1 LRWKVK
7 ITRYPE
13 KFGDYRYRLRVEFT
27 EQDDEFNRGN
37 LVFVM
42 RNPATVL
49 EESDLSSGSRTRRRL
64 IKFARA
70 GRYRTMT
77 EVNLFAYRCPEMAEL
92 VKAVQEQGISAVGPE
107 NDQVISEAV
116 QEADKI
122 IVGWGRVHNHRFAE
136 RAGEVAELLKG
147 SGKQLYCLGKN
158 NDGSPM
164 NPARGR
170 YIVQAWP

>member
-1 LRWKVK
+1 MK

-13 KFGDYRYRLRVEFT
+13 KFGDYRYRLKVEFT
-27 EQDDEFNRGN
+27 EQEDEFNRGN

-42 RNPATVL
+42 FNPATVL
-49 EESDLSSGSRTRRRL
+49 EETDLSSGSRTRRRL
-64 IKFARA
+64 IKFAKD
-70 GRYRTMT
+70 GRYRAMT
-77 EVNLFAYRCPEMAEL
+77 EVNIFAYRCPNRAEL
-92 VKAVQEQGISAVGPE
+92 VKAVREPDISAVGSE

-122 IVGWGRVHNHRFAE
+122 IVGWGRVHNRRLFAE

>member
-1 LRWKVK
+1 MK

-13 KFGDYRYRLRVEFT
+13 KFGDYRYSLRVEFT

-49 EESDLSSGSRTRRRL
+49 EEFDLSSGSTTRRKL

-77 EVNLFAYRCPEMAEL
+77 EVNLFAYRCPKIAEL
-92 VKAVQEQGISAVGPE
+92 AKAVREQGISAVGPE
-107 NDQVISEAV
+107 NDQVISEAI

-122 IVGWGRVHNHRFAE
+122 IVGWGVVHKHPPLAE

-147 SGKQLYCLGKN
+147 SGKQLYCISKN
-158 NDGSPM
+158 SDGSPK
-164 NPARGR
+164 NPARGS

>member
-1 LRWKVK
+1 MQ

-13 KFGDYRYRLRVEFT
+13 KFGDYRYSLRVEFT

-49 EESDLSSGSRTRRRL
+49 EEFDLSSGSHTRHRL
-64 IKFARA
+64 IEFARA

-77 EVNLFAYRCPEMAEL
+77 EVNLFAYRCPNRAEL
-92 VKAVQEQGISAVGPE
+92 VKAVREPDISAVGPE

-116 QEADKI
+116 QEADKL
-122 IVGWGRVHNHRFAE
+122 IVGWGVVSDNPLFAE

-158 NDGSPM
+158 NDGSPK
-164 NPARGR
+164 NPARGS

>member
-1 LRWKVK
+1 ME

-49 EESDLSSGSRTRRRL
+49 EAFDLSSGSHTRHRL
-64 IKFARA
+64 IEFARA
-70 GRYRTMT
+70 GRYRAMT
-77 EVNLFAYRCPEMAEL
+77 EVNLFAYRCPKMAEL
-92 VKAVQEQGISAVGPE
+92 VKAVREQGINAAVGPE

-164 NPARGR
+164 NPARGS
-170 YIVQAWP
+170 YIVQTWP